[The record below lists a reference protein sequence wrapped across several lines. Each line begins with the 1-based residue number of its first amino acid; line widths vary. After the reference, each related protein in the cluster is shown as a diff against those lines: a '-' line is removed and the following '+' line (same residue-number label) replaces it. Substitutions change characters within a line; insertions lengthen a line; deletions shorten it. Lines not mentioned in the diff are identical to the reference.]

1 MAFKEIY
8 DALTRGSILDD
19 AFDEIE
25 EMNEQSKSMFRDS
38 FKCLLDDKC
47 NIAERICGEDKLIN
61 RLEVQ
66 VRTKVL
72 KYLAFNTS
80 PDLSGALYLIS
91 IVIDYERIGDY
102 CKNIAQLKLLYPT
115 ILDDDQYRKDV
126 IAMYGRIIKMFD
138 LTKAALQEDDEK
150 KAKTVMGMHEE
161 GTKRKHADLARRL
174 TEDKEIDARKAII
187 YALLTNNLR
196 RISAHLRNV
205 ASGVIQPIPQLGY
218 NPFKEEMRKK
228 RKEKEE

>member
-1 MAFKEIY
+1 MTMAFKMIY
-8 DALTRGSILDD
+8 DALMRGSALED
-19 AFDEIE
+19 AFKEMDK
-25 EMNEQSKSMFRDS
+25 MNEQSKSMFRDS
-38 FKCLLDDKC
+38 FNCLLEDKC

-61 RLEVQ
+61 RLEVE

-72 KYLAFNTS
+72 TYLAFNTS
-80 PDLSGALYLIS
+80 PDLAGALYLNA

-126 IAMYGRIIKMFD
+126 IAMFGRIIKMFD
-138 LTKAALQEDDEK
+138 LTREAVQDDDAE

-161 GTKRKHADLARRL
+161 GTKRKHADLARKL
-174 TEDKEIDARKAII
+174 TEDKDIDPNKAIV
-187 YALLTNNLR
+187 YALLANNLR

-205 ASGVIQPIPQLGY
+205 ASGVVQPVSQIGFNPDKDNLGM
-218 NPFKEEMRKK
+218 E
-228 RKEKEE
+228 EKE